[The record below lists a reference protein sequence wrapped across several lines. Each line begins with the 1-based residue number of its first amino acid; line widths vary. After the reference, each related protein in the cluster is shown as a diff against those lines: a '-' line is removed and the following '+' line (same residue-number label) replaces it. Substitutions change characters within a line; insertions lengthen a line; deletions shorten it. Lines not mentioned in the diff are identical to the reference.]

1 MNQEQ
6 LKKISLDDTFIKKFN
21 NDLLIQL
28 KQWSLRYHQMANQQ
42 KTLFPDIQ
50 PNKMPF
56 TGEFKIV
63 PNVTLDNRSYYANKI
78 ALKFEITIK
87 AFGNDNEIQDAF
99 DFIEFVDNNF
109 EKFNK
114 IIFQIFKDDISKI

>member
-1 MNQEQ
+1 
-6 LKKISLDDTFIKKFN
+6 
-21 NDLLIQL
+21 
-28 KQWSLRYHQMANQQ
+28 
-42 KTLFPDIQ
+42 
-50 PNKMPF
+50 MPF